1 MALSLKGNDETKKEN
16 DLSENE
22 NVNSDEQADDFSD
35 LDMPAYKPVV
45 INTDV
50 PNVDDMVQ
58 KKGNDV
64 TGTIIKI
71 FVAVIVC
78 VVAFTVGKK
87 IINKMAGA
95 KDITNYVNKS
105 EAEIE
110 KSLGVKLEDA
120 PEKVSSVHQYSNGKV
135 TVSSDGNISV
145 IYIDGVQKGVKVD
158 NKKYSMFGVKIGDPA
173 YKLEDNLKYNYTGSF
188 NVLDDMLSGK
198 STTDYYFNRD
208 KNDCFIVIINED
220 SGRVVSMSYYND
232 FGIISENLSGLD
244 DD

>member
-16 DLSENE
+16 DLLENE